1 MTTPNK
7 ECESK
12 EIRYAAR
19 FERMVE
25 FQVIDQ
31 VVLAGQPQPDDWQK
45 LAQRGFSTVIN
56 IRSDPERA
64 AFQAKKAEEAGLNY
78 IYLNVPAYEMEPE
91 HIDAFHNILNSVN
104 HGQILIHCRTA
115 SRTGLLWLLNRVA
128 NFGWSREQ
136 AEAELRTAGY
146 DEDAMDVFAFCAED
160 FFERTTVPLEL
171 ELQY

>member
-1 MTTPNK
+1 MITPNK

-25 FQVIDQ
+25 FPITEQ
-31 VVLAGQPQPDDWQK
+31 VVLAGQPQLDDWQK
-45 LAQRGFSTVIN
+45 LARRGFSTVIN

-64 AFQAKKAEEAGLNY
+64 ACQAKKAKAAGLNY
-78 IYLNVPAYEMEPE
+78 IYLEVPAYEMEPE
-91 HIDAFHNILNSVN
+91 HIDAFDNVLNNVD
-104 HGQILIHCRTA
+104 HGKILIHCRTA
-115 SRTGLLWLLNRVA
+115 SRTGLLWMLNRVS

-136 AEAELRTAGY
+136 AEAELQAAGY
-146 DEDAMDVFAFCAED
+146 DEDAMDVFSFCAED

>member
-1 MTTPNK
+1 MITPNK

-12 EIRYAAR
+12 EIQYAAR

-25 FQVIDQ
+25 FSITEQ

-45 LAQRGFSTVIN
+45 LARRGFSTVIN

-64 AFQAKKAEEAGLNY
+64 ACQAKKAKAAGLNY
-78 IYLNVPAYEMEPE
+78 IYLEVPAYEMEPE
-91 HIDAFHNILNSVN
+91 HIDAFNNVLNNVN
-104 HGQILIHCRTA
+104 HGKILIHCRTA
-115 SRTGLLWLLNRVA
+115 SRTGLLWMLNRVS

-136 AEAELRTAGY
+136 AEAELQAAGY
-146 DEDAMDVFAFCAED
+146 DEDAMDVFSFCAED

>member
-1 MTTPNK
+1 MITPNK

-12 EIRYAAR
+12 EIQYAAR

-25 FQVIDQ
+25 FSVTEQ

-45 LAQRGFSTVIN
+45 LAERGFSTVIN

-64 AFQAKKAEEAGLNY
+64 ACQAKKAKAAGLSY
-78 IYLNVPAYEMEPE
+78 IYLEVPTYEMEPE
-91 HIDAFHNILNSVN
+91 HIDAFYNVLNSVN
-104 HGQILIHCRTA
+104 HGKILIHCRTA
-115 SRTGLLWLLNRVA
+115 SRTGLLWMLNRVS

-136 AEAELRTAGY
+136 AEAELQAAGY
-146 DEDAMDVFAFCAED
+146 DEDAMDVFSFCAED

>member
-1 MTTPNK
+1 MITPNK

-12 EIRYAAR
+12 EIQYAAR

-25 FQVIDQ
+25 FSITEQ

-45 LAQRGFSTVIN
+45 LAERGFSTVIN

-64 AFQAKKAEEAGLNY
+64 VCQAKKARAAGLNY
-78 IYLNVPAYEMEPE
+78 IYLEVPAYEMEPE
-91 HIDAFHNILNSVN
+91 HIDAFNNVLNNVN
-104 HGQILIHCRTA
+104 HGKILIHCRTA
-115 SRTGLLWLLNRVA
+115 SRTGLLWMLNRVS

-136 AEAELRTAGY
+136 AETELQAAGY
-146 DEDAMDVFAFCAED
+146 DEDAMDVFSFCAED